1 MSIDE
6 LDMGY
11 WIKVTMQMMFWNEQ
25 DEDDQVPHIVEADH
39 EDDVQGIAEEASS
52 TDNVEANTNVEAP
65 LSRCCP

>member
-39 EDDVQGIAEEASS
+39 EDDVQGIAEEASF
-52 TDNVEANTNVEAP
+52 TDSVEADTNAEVP
-65 LSRCCP
+65 LS

>member
-39 EDDVQGIAEEASS
+39 EDDVQGIAKEASF
-52 TDNVEANTNVEAP
+52 TDSVEADTNAEVP
-65 LSRCCP
+65 LS